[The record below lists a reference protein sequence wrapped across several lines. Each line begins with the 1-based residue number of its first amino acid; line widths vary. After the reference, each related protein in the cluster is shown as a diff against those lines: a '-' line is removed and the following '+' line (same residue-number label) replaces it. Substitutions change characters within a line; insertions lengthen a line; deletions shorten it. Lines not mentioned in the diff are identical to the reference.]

1 MVTLFDIAQIAGV
14 SCSTV
19 SRALGDFKGTNA
31 DVRKRIRKIAKELG
45 YDRNALARSL
55 VTRQT
60 KTIGLLLPDLTNPFF
75 ITILSAMETIAN
87 EAGYSVLISCSFWD
101 QEIEQ
106 EELNVLLESRVDGI
120 FFYPCARLKK
130 ETVSNIRVPLVVSGQ
145 QSSSFPEIN
154 FVNIDHHRSLALSVH
169 HLIECG
175 YKKIAYFGGNA
186 HSPTAHVRLNAF
198 KEAARNQNLHL
209 SDIDISEDEYSIKS
223 GYECG
228 LNALGSK
235 SPPDGII
242 CGDDLIALGAMQAAS
257 ELGISVPND
266 LGIIG
271 YDDVLYAALPQIM
284 LTTIRVPCEEIGSVG
299 MKLLLRLMNG
309 TNKKFGMQVLLFPEL
324 VIRNTTSETANNMSN
339 NIGNGK

>member
-1 MVTLFDIAQIAGV
+1 VVTLFDIAQIAGV

-101 QEIEQ
+101 QKIEQ

-120 FFYPCARLKK
+120 FIYPCEKLEEKM
-130 ETVSNIRVPLVVSGQ
+130 VSNIRVPLVVSGQ
-145 QSSSFPEIN
+145 QSSNFPEVS

-175 YKKIAYFGGNA
+175 YKRIAYFGGNA
-186 HSPTAHVRLNAF
+186 YSPTAHVRLNAF
-198 KEAARNQNLHL
+198 KEAARSQELNI
-209 SDIDISEDEYSIKS
+209 SEIDISEDEYSIKS
-223 GYECG
+223 GYDRG
-228 LNALGSK
+228 LNALNSK
-235 SPPDGII
+235 APPDGII
-242 CGDDLIALGAMQAAS
+242 CGDDLIALGVMQAAS

-299 MKLLLRLMNG
+299 MKLLLKLMNG
-309 TNKKFGMQVLLFPEL
+309 SNKMLGMQVLLFPEL
-324 VIRNTTSETANNMSN
+324 VIRNTTDANRINK
-339 NIGNGK
+339 IK

>member
-31 DVRKRIRKIAKELG
+31 DVRKRIHKIAKELG
-45 YDRNALARSL
+45 YDRNGLARSL

-75 ITILSAMETIAN
+75 IAILSAMETIAN

-101 QEIEQ
+101 QKTEQ

-120 FFYPCARLKK
+120 FFYPCARLEKGK
-130 ETVSNIRVPLVVSGQ
+130 VANIRVPLVVSGQ
-145 QSSSFPEIN
+145 QSSRFPEIS
-154 FVNIDHHRSLALSVH
+154 FVNIDHHRSLVLSVH
-169 HLIECG
+169 HLVECG

-198 KEAARNQNLHL
+198 KDAVRNQKMPM
-209 SDIDISEDEYSIKS
+209 SDIEISEGEYSIKS
-223 GYECG
+223 GYDRG
-228 LNALGSK
+228 LNTLDSK

-242 CGDDLIALGAMQAAS
+242 CGDDLIALGVMQAAS
-257 ELGISVPND
+257 ELGITVPDD

-299 MKLLLRLMNG
+299 MKLLLRLMSG
-309 TNKKFGMQVLLFPEL
+309 TKKKLGMQVLLFPEL
-324 VIRNTTSETANNMSN
+324 VIRNTTSLNHIDISN
-339 NIGNGK
+339 E